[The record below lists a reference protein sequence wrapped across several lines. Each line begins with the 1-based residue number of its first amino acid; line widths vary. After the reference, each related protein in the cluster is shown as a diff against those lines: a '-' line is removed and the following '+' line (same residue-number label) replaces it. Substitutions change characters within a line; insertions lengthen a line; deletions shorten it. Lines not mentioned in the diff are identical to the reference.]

1 MDMILILK
9 LISYSHVLRNM
20 RHYLN
25 RAIEANHNKSDID
38 KLNDFFTSHE
48 ISSSVLFIYIHK
60 IILSVSLLYEAV
72 DRIDLASNIINFSLK
87 TVDND

>member
-48 ISSSVLFIYIHK
+48 ISSSVLFINIY
-60 IILSVSLLYEAV
+60 IILSLNLFIVF
-72 DRIDLASNIINFSLK
+72 NNFFEKKKQHKRTL
-87 TVDND
+87 NC

>member
-48 ISSSVLFIYIHK
+48 ISSSVLFIYIHIYIYNF
-60 IILSVSLLYEAV
+60 IIEY
-72 DRIDLASNIINFSLK
+72 IYCI
-87 TVDND
+87 

>member
-48 ISSSVLFIYIHK
+48 ISSSVLFINIY
-60 IILSVSLLYEAV
+60 IILSLNLFIVF
-72 DRIDLASNIINFSLK
+72 NNFFEKKKQNKRTL
-87 TVDND
+87 NC

>member
-1 MDMILILK
+1 MILILK

-48 ISSSVLFIYIHK
+48 ISSSNLELLKKAVKNRYIL
-60 IILSVSLLYEAV
+60 LSFRHLLYF
-72 DRIDLASNIINFSLK
+72 LAAPTLCF
-87 TVDND
+87 